1 MRTEGRAPM
10 VISTV
15 TPWLALRVYRETS
28 VEMQMGG
35 EVWCLH
41 SRPGL
46 QKLLSYHE
54 PHLPPWCV
62 PMFPRDRT
70 GGPTSVSTRVPPV
83 VFLPGAFFHLM

>member
-10 VISTV
+10 MISTV

-41 SRPGL
+41 RLIMMNTCTCTSAFQHMGFNPQVTAIMRVS
-46 QKLLSYHE
+46 LSE
-54 PHLPPWCV
+54 
-62 PMFPRDRT
+62 
-70 GGPTSVSTRVPPV
+70 
-83 VFLPGAFFHLM
+83 